1 MNNMMVSE
9 LQPQSYVMEV
19 EEAAR
24 VMRHNFGA
32 PDSIVVDPPYY
43 NYIILYDR
51 PIQQWRAWLASR
63 SYCLNMHCVS
73 SLASISMDGWLVMN
87 TQEVKFLSQMSHVL
101 TQWCTKGR
109 WSPLDIH
116 LASKLEVA
124 SNQKIS
130 NERQNWGGGVI
141 YIKEEALSIYSS
153 QGVILGIYIS
163 ALTFKY
169 SEFTKGLAHLSMWGW
184 SRDLSPD
191 LVPGCISM
199 RIVA

>member
-51 PIQQWRAWLASR
+51 PIQQWRAWLSSR

-87 TQEVKFLSQMSHVL
+87 TQEVKFLSQMSHIL

-130 NERQNWGGGVI
+130 NERQNWGGGSD
-141 YIKEEALSIYSS
+141 LH
-153 QGVILGIYIS
+153 
-163 ALTFKY
+163 
-169 SEFTKGLAHLSMWGW
+169 KGGGPEHLFQ
-184 SRDLSPD
+184 SRSYPGHLHLCIDIQVFWVHKGTRTSVHVR
-191 LVPGCISM
+191 LV
-199 RIVA
+199 